1 MLAPANSVISAR
13 EDKQTKLWQVRSG
26 QVLLHTASPSG
37 RDIGISVIK
46 QGGIFGMTSLFKDMT
61 AIVTAVTLTDC
72 ELVAIDQKI
81 AQQALKANP
90 NISIALLKI
99 CINAL
104 AERVRQIESLAA
116 SKLPTRLARWI
127 FEQFREQNIEIT
139 PGATLNIEASQRLI
153 AIIAGASRETVNR
166 LFGKWEEAGVI
177 EWNGRALKI
186 LDPQRLEHNAN
197 FVP

>member
-127 FEQFREQNIEIT
+127 LEQFREQNIEIT

>member
-61 AIVTAVTLTDC
+61 AIVTTVTLTDC

>member
-81 AQQALKANP
+81 AQQALMANP